1 MSPETSLSYDIEIRH
16 VEARDVSEIADLYRA
31 GGWWQEA
38 WDTEGITPLI
48 KGSSAFVVA
57 IDRKTSRA
65 IGMGRLISDD
75 VSDGYI
81 QDVVVYPQYRKSGIG
96 GRIVS
101 ALVASGKSKGLGWI
115 GLIAQPGSE
124 LFYTELGFQP
134 MKGHTPMLYKGGD

>member
-16 VEARDVSEIADLYRA
+16 VEAWDILEIADLYRA
-31 GGWWQEA
+31 GGWWQEV
-38 WDTEGITPLI
+38 WDAEGITPLI
-48 KGSSAFVVA
+48 KGSCAFVVA

-65 IGMGRLISDD
+65 IGMGRLISDG

-101 ALVASGKSKGLGWI
+101 ELVASGKNKGLGWI

-124 LFYTELGFQP
+124 QFYRELGFQP
-134 MKGHTPMLYKGGD
+134 MQGHTPMLYKGGE